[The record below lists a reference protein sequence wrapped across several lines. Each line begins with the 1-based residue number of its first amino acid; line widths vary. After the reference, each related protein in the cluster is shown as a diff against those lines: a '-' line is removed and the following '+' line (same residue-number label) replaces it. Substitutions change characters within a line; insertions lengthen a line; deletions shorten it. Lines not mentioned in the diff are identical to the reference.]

1 MRSITSLAWRGTNA
15 WSTPLRSNWRRRN
28 RRAGIPA
35 GRRASSRILPGG
47 PRQSW
52 SRERRVIAK
61 AEWTQGEAN
70 PRFIVT
76 SLAEGNGR
84 RLYEN
89 VYCARGEM
97 KNRIKE
103 CQIDLFA
110 DRTSTHTMAANQLR
124 LWFASMA
131 YVLVNS
137 LRRLA
142 LQTTDLADATCG
154 AIRRKLFKIGALVTI
169 SVRRIKFAMA
179 SGCHTKPSLPQPI
192 AFSVPPSTPPEPA
205 CTSRH

>member
-1 MRSITSLAWRGTNA
+1 MK
-15 WSTPLRSNWRRRN
+15 LRSHWRRRAKGTG
-28 RRAGIPA
+28 RQA
-35 GRRASSRILPGG
+35 GRRQFDDFTYR
-47 PRQSW
+47 PRKKAW

-70 PRFIVT
+70 PRFVVTSLTEDIVT
-76 SLAEGNGR
+76 SLTTDNGR
-84 RLYEN
+84 HLYEN
-89 VYCARGEM
+89 IYCARGEM
-97 KNRIKE
+97 ENRIKE

-154 AIRRKLFKIGALVTI
+154 TIRRKLFKIGALVTV

-179 SGCHTKPSLPQPI
+179 S
-192 AFSVPPSTPPEPA
+192 A
-205 CTSRH
+205 CPYKDIFATAHRALCAATDTT

>member
-1 MRSITSLAWRGTNA
+1 LTGWTKSRFKDFIWRT
-15 WSTPLRSNWRRRN
+15 RK
-28 RRAGIPA
+28 
-35 GRRASSRILPGG
+35 
-47 PRQSW
+47 SW
-52 SRERRVIAK
+52 SRKRRVVAK

-76 SLAEGNGR
+76 SLAEDNGR
-84 RLYEN
+84 HLYEN
-89 VYCARGEM
+89 IYCARGEM
-97 KNRIKE
+97 ENRIKE

-110 DRTSTHTMAANQLR
+110 DRTSTRTMAANQLR

-179 SGCHTKPSLPQPI
+179 SGCSYNAIFAAAHRMLCAAIDT
-192 AFSVPPSTPPEPA
+192 T
-205 CTSRH
+205 